1 MDVRQITSERNKLL
15 NIMASN
21 LHKDLNDLQLHVP
34 KGFAS
39 AANSTTCQKDATGN
53 LVWAAGGGGGSAT
66 TTNVKVSVLA
76 VNVDRLKYD
85 DLPVTLVTGVA
96 TEIIIV
102 NSMIFVGDYS
112 TGFQENS
119 TTNLRVG
126 YDVGVTGPLNI
137 YLTGMRNFMNLKA
150 VGIYSYTPIQGTSTS
165 IFGNLAG
172 QDLQLYSDDVFNG
185 NFNID
190 VYINYTTI
198 PA

>member
-1 MDVRQITSERNKLL
+1 
-15 NIMASN
+15 MASN

-76 VNVDRLKYD
+76 TNIDRLKYD
-85 DLPVTLVTGVA
+85 DLPVTLVTGVPP
-96 TEIIIV
+96 EIIIV
-102 NSMIFVGDYS
+102 NSIIFVGDYS

-119 TTNLRVG
+119 TTDLRVG
-126 YDVGVTGPLNI
+126 FDVGVTGPLNI

-150 VGIYSYTPIQGTSTS
+150 VGIYSYTPIQGTSNA

-172 QDLQLYSDDVFNG
+172 QDLQLYSTDVFNG

>member
-1 MDVRQITSERNKLL
+1 
-15 NIMASN
+15 MASN

-34 KGFAS
+34 KGFTS
-39 AANSTTCQKDATGN
+39 AANSTSCQKDASGN
-53 LVWAAGGGGGSAT
+53 LVWAVAGGGGSAN

-76 VNVDRLKYD
+76 SVVGRLKYD
-85 DLPVTLVTGVA
+85 DIPKTLVAGVSG
-96 TEIIIV
+96 EIIVV

-119 TTNLRVG
+119 TTDLRVG
-126 YDVGVTGPLNI
+126 YDVTVTGPLNI

-150 VGIYSYTPIQGTSTS
+150 VGIYSYTPIQGSS
-165 IFGNLAG
+165 SAIFGNLAG
-172 QDLQLYSDDVFNG
+172 QDLKLYSIDAFTG

-198 PA
+198 TA